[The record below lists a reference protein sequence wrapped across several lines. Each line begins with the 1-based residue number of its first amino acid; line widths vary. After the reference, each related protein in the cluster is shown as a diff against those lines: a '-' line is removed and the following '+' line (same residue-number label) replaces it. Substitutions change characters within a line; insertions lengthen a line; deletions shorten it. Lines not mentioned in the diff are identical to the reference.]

1 MKSNF
6 LTSILLIGLI
16 FAACKPE
23 KKESEKTIEQTLVE
37 ETLVEETEIPRKTEK
52 ISLKEYM
59 LGNWETSYIKIEY
72 PTYKKAD
79 SSFVFEDNFSNPNT
93 GRAQSTYNNDGTF
106 IAWFKQP
113 DGTRVGETTGKWKT
127 KGDSL
132 FVDYPYLGK
141 QVQAWYNI
149 LQTKEGF
156 DGKVIYDWDDD
167 QEFDDILIMKSKKL
181 E

>member
-1 MKSNF
+1 MKSQF
-6 LTSILLIGLI
+6 LTTILSIGLV
-16 FAACKPE
+16 FAACKSE
-23 KKESEKTIEQTLVE
+23 KKESDKTIEQTSVE
-37 ETLVEETEIPRKTEK
+37 KTEITKTIQK
-52 ISLKEYM
+52 KPLNDYM

-79 SSFVFEDNFSNPNT
+79 SSYVFEDDFSKPNT

-132 FVDYPYLGK
+132 YVDYPYLGK
-141 QVQAWYNI
+141 QVQAWYSI
-149 LQTKEGF
+149 MQTEEGF

-167 QEFDDILIMKSKKL
+167 KEFDDILIMKSKKI
-181 E
+181 EK